1 MRTRL
6 TTVLT
11 LSAAAA
17 LAVAVAPATASADN
31 GRTGDSSASGQD
43 RLQAIGLAGDR
54 TLVSFDTGK
63 ADRGRALG
71 DVQGLAPG
79 DQDLVGID
87 YRVQDG
93 MLYAVGRSGGVYAV
107 DTRTLKATKV
117 LQLTVALDG
126 TNFGVD
132 FNPAAN
138 ALRIV
143 SDKGQNLRQ
152 PFAAPAGSPAG
163 TPVPGT
169 VTDTSLTL
177 VAPPAAPAPGTGVT
191 GVAYTNNDLDP
202 ATSTT
207 LFGLATNTDQVVIQ
221 APANAGT
228 LSATGATGVDLTGD
242 TGFDIYTSTGGRSAG
257 QLSAFAVN
265 GGKLYAVDLLRGR
278 FTEAGRIGGGQV
290 TDIAIPLGQR

>member
-6 TTVLT
+6 TTALT

-17 LAVAVAPATASADN
+17 LAVALAPTASADTGRSGN
-31 GRTGDSSASGQD
+31 GSGS
-43 RLQAIGLAGDR
+43 LQAVGLAGDR
-54 TLVSFDTGK
+54 TLVSFSTDR

-71 DVQGLAPG
+71 DVQGLAPA
-79 DQDLVGID
+79 DEEIVGID
-87 YRVQDG
+87 FRVQDG
-93 MLYAVGRSGGVYAV
+93 ALYAVGRGGGIYTV

-117 LQLTVALDG
+117 RQLTVALDG
-126 TNFGVD
+126 KDFGVD

-143 SDKGQNLRQ
+143 SDKGRNLRQ
-152 PFAAPAGSPAG
+152 PFA
-163 TPVPGT
+163 TPDAAT
-169 VTDTSLTL
+169 VVDTPLTL
-177 VAPPAAPAPGTGVT
+177 VAPPAAPAAATGVT
-191 GVAYTNNDLDP
+191 GAAYTNNDLDA

-207 LFGLATNTDQVVIQ
+207 LFDLATVTDQVVIQ

-242 TGFDIYTSTGGRSAG
+242 TGFDIYTSTKGGSAG

-265 GGKLYAVDLLRGR
+265 GGTLYSVDLLRGR
-278 FTEAGRIGGGQV
+278 FAEAGRIGGGQV
-290 TDIAIPLGQR
+290 TDLAIPLGQR

>member
-6 TTVLT
+6 TTTLT
-11 LSAAAA
+11 LTAAAA
-17 LAVAVAPATASADN
+17 LAVALAPTASADS
-31 GRTGDSSASGQD
+31 GSSSASGQE
-43 RLQAIGLAGDR
+43 RLQAVGLAGDR
-54 TLVSFDTGK
+54 TLVSFDTDR

-71 DVQGLAPG
+71 DVQGLAPA
-79 DQDLVGID
+79 DQEIVGID
-87 YRVQDG
+87 FRVQNG
-93 MLYAVGRSGGVYAV
+93 ALYAVGRGGGVYTV
-107 DTRTLKATKV
+107 DTRTMKATKV

-126 TNFGVD
+126 KDFGVD

-169 VTDTSLTL
+169 ATDTPLTS
-177 VAPPAAPAPGTGVT
+177 PPAMGTTTGVT
-191 GVAYTNNDLDP
+191 GVAYTNNDLDA

-207 LFGLATNTDQVVIQ
+207 LFGLATVTDQVVIQ

-242 TGFDIYTSTGGRSAG
+242 TGFDIYTSTKGGSAG

-265 GGKLYAVDLLRGR
+265 GGKLYSVDLLSGR
-278 FTEAGRIGGGQV
+278 FAEAGRIGGGQV
-290 TDIAIPLGQR
+290 TDLAIPLGQR